1 MKYQCLLA
9 FLIASAQIPASAQ
22 TPMLIEIARGV
33 SVAVIS
39 DAAKASFKEFVSSDP
54 EKPTE
59 YDKVKLKELIN
70 RAISAS
76 YTDEMRS
83 SAFAPLVDY
92 YSHGTIT
99 REQVLSLRDPRLRY
113 DVGNIELV
121 ELDRKGKFAAV
132 SCTLRVK
139 TFRIYGK
146 WSYITSS
153 AVVLIGDYSSVPKIY
168 AIKERA

>member
-1 MKYQCLLA
+1 MLL
-9 FLIASAQIPASAQ
+9 
-22 TPMLIEIARGV
+22 EIARAV

-39 DAAKASFKEFVSSDP
+39 DAARSSFREFLSTDP

-70 RAISAS
+70 KALSNS
-76 YTDEMRS
+76 YSDKVRS

-99 REQVLSLRDPRLRY
+99 REQVLSYRDPRLRY
-113 DVGNIELV
+113 DVGSIELI
-121 ELDRKGKFAAV
+121 EIDRKGKFAAV

-139 TFRIYGK
+139 TFRIKGE
-146 WSYITSS
+146 WNYITLS
-153 AVVLIGDYSSVPKIY
+153 AVVLIGDYSTAPKIY